1 MWKMKNWI
9 NILKFI
15 LEMLVVAIVLVF
27 LWKISGVEPTVY
39 ERFIIVM
46 LSLIY
51 FEK

>member
-1 MWKMKNWI
+1 
-9 NILKFI
+9 
-15 LEMLVVAIVLVF
+15 MLAIAIVIAF